1 MYYTISEIPICLI
14 VNMNVACVSNVFT
27 AQFLSSIIIV
37 KTTIKTQIFAHI
49 IVNAI
54 SPHLILSFLRRSS
67 IHSVIARLG
76 KSLIPI
82 YMYLF
87 VQAFC
92 PLSPFCS
99 LCSQMSSLHSSTYS
113 YWTPGILLDWTRTG
127 TNFML
132 ADHHTNFVSQS

>member
-1 MYYTISEIPICLI
+1 
-14 VNMNVACVSNVFT
+14 MNVACVFDVFT
-27 AQFLSSIIIV
+27 TQFLSSIIIV

-67 IHSVIARLG
+67 IHSVIVCLG
-76 KSLIPI
+76 KSLILI

-87 VQAFC
+87 VRAFH

-99 LCSQMSSLHSSTYS
+99 LHSQIIIICFSGGQAHPVPNSFL
-113 YWTPGILLDWTRTG
+113 
-127 TNFML
+127 
-132 ADHHTNFVSQS
+132 